1 MVEVVLVVVGV
12 DIVVEVL
19 VVVDAFYV
27 IFKFS
32 SIIVYDLKTVK
43 P

>member
-27 IFKFS
+27 IFKLL
-32 SIIVYDLKTVK
+32 SIIEYDLKTVK